1 MNKRNIL
8 FIGLMI
14 GSIKRVAAI
23 MFKRLVFHFII
34 LPVFSLNQTGMY
46 SIDLIFIIILRE
58 ETQLM
63 TRDEIRL
70 ELLRICTETFEF
82 EDPGLDD
89 DLREVHGFD
98 SIDAIELLR
107 EIEIMLGTTLTR
119 EEKEKAMII
128 RTINQILDYI
138 EALALTRT

>member
-1 MNKRNIL
+1 MHIIIKEKEMNKRNIV

-63 TRDEIRL
+63 TRDEI
-70 ELLRICTETFEF
+70 
-82 EDPGLDD
+82 
-89 DLREVHGFD
+89 
-98 SIDAIELLR
+98 
-107 EIEIMLGTTLTR
+107 
-119 EEKEKAMII
+119 
-128 RTINQILDYI
+128 
-138 EALALTRT
+138 